1 MLSSLVSRTL
11 NNVKSNLRLSI
22 FSDLITYWFGP
33 RHPAGSDNID
43 CLKSFYSRESGFNED
58 GGGEVIVNYVIT
70 HGEIKPSDGPI
81 FVVDII

>member
-1 MLSSLVSRTL
+1 MSDHIHFL
-11 NNVKSNLRLSI
+11 NIKTELA
-22 FSDLITYWFGP
+22 Y
-33 RHPAGSDNID
+33 

-81 FVVDII
+81 FVVDIIWYKEQQTPQSIELELSRHCN